1 MTFSGD
7 LSGIG
12 LADVFQNLAGNRA
25 TGTLHVRWDKGERFL
40 RFAEG
45 SVAGWSPGPG
55 RELPLFDHV
64 AERGHADPAGVQKL
78 QANMKRR
85 RKRPARLLLDEK
97 LCDQESLTQAFREI
111 VSEGVYELL
120 TLNTATF
127 VFNPGD
133 APPDEHGMIEIGYS
147 VLPRFRGQGYATEIA
162 HIMWS
167 YAAHHPDVRVL
178 RANVRPDNEPSRRI
192 IEGAG
197 FVKVD
202 EEIDP
207 EDGLEYVYELTTAGY
222 RARFPI

>member
-1 MTFSGD
+1 MLRDVVSPVPPD
-7 LSGIG
+7 VLSGPRLDLVLVTVEQM
-12 LADVFQNLAGNRA
+12 LARFESDGPVPLGYDDPDDVLHPDESPLHWRVPMVREDPSVNPWLIRIAVERA
-25 TGTLHVRWDKGERFL
+25 TAT
-40 RFAEG
+40 
-45 SVAGWSPGPG
+45 
-55 RELPLFDHV
+55 
-64 AERGHADPAGVQKL
+64 
-78 QANMKRR
+78 
-85 RKRPARLLLDEK
+85 
-97 LCDQESLTQAFREI
+97 I
-111 VSEGVYELL
+111 VGQV
-120 TLNTATF
+120 NF
-127 VFNPGD
+127 H

-207 EDGLEYVYELTTAGY
+207 EDGLEYVYELTAAGY
-222 RARFPI
+222 RARFPT